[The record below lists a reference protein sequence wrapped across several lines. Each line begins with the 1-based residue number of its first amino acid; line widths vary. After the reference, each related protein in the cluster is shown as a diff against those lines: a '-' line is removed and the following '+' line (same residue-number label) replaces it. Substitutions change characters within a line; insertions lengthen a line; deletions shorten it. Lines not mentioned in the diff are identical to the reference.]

1 MGRSGRGSIG
11 KRNFGL
17 TGKSNNRG
25 REKSDDNYSNWF
37 WESKSQKRLRE
48 NQKNAETERVRAETQ
63 AMQQLMS
70 EQDNPN
76 QGSNAGQVAMI
87 GGLILLVAIGITIAV
102 KQKGKK
108 AAATD
113 PAVTDLKAE
122 DLIV

>member
-11 KRNFGL
+11 TRNFGL
-17 TGKSNNRG
+17 TGASNRSKS
-25 REKSDDNYSNWF
+25 EKPKEQYSNWF

-48 NQKNAETERVRAETQ
+48 NQKNAETERVRAETA

-76 QGSNAGQVAMI
+76 QNGGMGQTVLI
-87 GGLILLVAIGITIAV
+87 GGVILLVAIGVLIAV

-108 AAATD
+108 AQAT
-113 PAVTDLKAE
+113 PTELKAE